1 MKKILL
7 VMSLVVALFLS
18 GCGKEN
24 NANKSG
30 DVINNLGNQ
39 TQESGKELIDDNSQI
54 DSDVEKYKLSDNYY
68 ISGERLYMDE
78 CLLKFEQYYEDKNVT
93 YKDKGKIE
101 SDGIDINITYKLLE
115 PNSGDMMNY
124 DVRINDEKVEYSDS
138 TGAFGDYMLDY
149 MWLIDLDENDQ
160 YKEIVIKR
168 VYGLDSKINIY
179 RLTKNGMKLLFDVDN
194 DWDELLKI
202 GDKWIFTQYFCIS
215 FGISDGILMGYY
227 IYEDGEF
234 KYVDRFATGEKIND
248 ENGEFPKEFQ
258 KIKFG
263 VGGESYLGS
272 YKDGNLSCV
281 FNIISRNDNGNY
293 TIKLTEDGKCDDSI
307 VPAGTV
313 LEDVEIMVSW

>member
-7 VMSLVVALFLS
+7 VMSLIATLFLS

-24 NANKSG
+24 NLNKSG
-30 DVINNLGNQ
+30 DVINNLSNQ
-39 TQESGKELIDDNSQI
+39 TQESGKELIDDNLQI
-54 DSDVEKYKLSDNYY
+54 DSDVEKYKLSDNYC

-78 CLLKFEQYYEDKNVT
+78 CLLKFVQYYEDKNVT

-115 PNSGDMMNY
+115 PNSGDMTNY

-138 TGAFGDYMLDY
+138 EGAFGEYMLDY

-202 GDKWIFTQYFCIS
+202 GDKWIFTQYFLS
-215 FGISDGILMGYY
+215 YDGILMGYY

-258 KIKFG
+258 KIEFG

-272 YKDGNLSCV
+272 YKGGNLSCV
-281 FNIISRNDNGNY
+281 FNIIARNDKGNY
-293 TIKLTEDGKCDDSI
+293 TIRLTENGKCDDSI
-307 VPAGTV
+307 VSAGTV